1 MHHQIYIKYIIL
13 YRQAELP
20 TPEEEV
26 QQIQQ
31 HLELEKAKIKQIRL
45 KIAKKNRA
53 IVTIERQLDN
63 IPDRTELYQYQRRF
77 LELYNQGMV

>member
-1 MHHQIYIKYIIL
+1 MHHQIYIEYIIL

-31 HLELEKAKIKQIRL
+31 HLELEKAKMKQIRL